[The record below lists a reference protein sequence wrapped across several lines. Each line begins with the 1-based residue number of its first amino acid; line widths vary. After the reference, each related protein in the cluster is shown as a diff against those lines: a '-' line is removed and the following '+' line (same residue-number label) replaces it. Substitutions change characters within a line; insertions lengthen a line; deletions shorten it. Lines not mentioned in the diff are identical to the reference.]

1 MGPQPCP
8 IPSAA
13 VKGTL
18 DGTDSLMDFSF
29 FKSANVTFAHAPCSS
44 RALIELAL
52 RVTDCSLREPEKVK
66 VTSPTMC

>member
-1 MGPQPCP
+1 
-8 IPSAA
+8 
-13 VKGTL
+13 
-18 DGTDSLMDFSF
+18 MDLSF

-44 RALIELAL
+44 QALIELAL